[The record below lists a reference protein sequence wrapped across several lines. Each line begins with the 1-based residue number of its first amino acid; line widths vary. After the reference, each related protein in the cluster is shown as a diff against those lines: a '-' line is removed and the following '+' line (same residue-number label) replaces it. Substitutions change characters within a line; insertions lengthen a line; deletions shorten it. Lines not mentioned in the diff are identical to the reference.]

1 MDAIGTDW
9 IALYKLARLAL
20 LALALIGVAVY
31 VWRRPALEDAAKRM
45 LEDGE
50 S

>member
-1 MDAIGTDW
+1 MDPATHDW
-9 IALYKLARLAL
+9 IALYKLGRLAF
-20 LALALIGVAVY
+20 LALALLGVAVY

-45 LEDGE
+45 LEDDE